1 MEGYKDKHYGL
12 TGETVKVKQKSTV
25 GSPLPWEGMEV
36 TVVIIAEYPAFL
48 IGEVL
53 PHRHPGGFGISQPYR
68 VTINKHDIF
77 TGEMIINGGTI
88 R

>member
-1 MEGYKDKHYGL
+1 MEGYKSKHYGL
-12 TGETVKVKQKSTV
+12 AGKTVKVKQKTPV
-25 GSPLPWEGMEV
+25 GSPLPWDGLEV
-36 TVVIIAEYPAFL
+36 TVKITDEYPSYL
-48 IGEVL
+48 IGEVM

-68 VTINKHDIF
+68 VTIKKHDIF